1 MSAKHLDQCASTLIK
16 SRVQHLEWL
25 AKNTFEALQVA
36 ASMNNLNAS
45 VSTFKSPVT
54 ILQAATTRLKEL
66 ITFDSYAFFLADKD
80 SDLPLALCEPAENA
94 GFFKGELDRL
104 IDDGTIPDVLNNK
117 GPLFKVKPKRN
128 GSYLLHSVATTSR
141 IRGLYIGDVGNR
153 RKHIQDISLFSLTIV
168 LNATASLLESYELY
182 KMLRQANTKL
192 KKKITNLRKEVA
204 LRKKTESSLVQ
215 SQRMLNLVM
224 DNIPQSVF
232 WKGTDLCY
240 LGCNKNFA
248 ASVGYGDPSGV
259 IGKTDQ
265 DLPFKPEEAARFQA
279 SDKRVI
285 RENRCELDIQ
295 EPVTLADT
303 STRWLETNRV
313 PMHDG
318 QGRVIGVLGT
328 SHDITERKAYDD
340 QLSHLALHDALT
352 GLPNRVL
359 FFERLS
365 WAMSRSKRN
374 TQTRSCVLLMDMDR
388 FKQIND
394 AHGHLLGDRLLVE
407 LSKRISRCLRESDIL
422 SRLGGDEFT
431 IMIEDI
437 ARDED
442 YTAIVE
448 RIVVEIEKPFNIL
461 GRVVYTSVSIGVVE
475 DIAKYTNPEDI
486 LRDADIAMYAAK
498 GFGGRRVE
506 VYKES
511 MHESVI
517 RVTEMEH
524 DLHYGFDHNE
534 FSVVYQPIF
543 SIPEHT
549 LRGFEVLAR
558 WTHSKLGPIGPD
570 VFIPLAEKT
579 GLILELGAF
588 VLHKACTDFSRWRA
602 QFPEQSKG
610 LYLSINLSA
619 RQLSNPD
626 LVAEIK
632 GILAANDIPP
642 ELINL
647 EITESMV
654 MQDPDNALAILRHL
668 KQLGVGIFLDDFGTG
683 YSSLS
688 HLQKFPI
695 DTLKIDKSFIFNL
708 SGGKSME
715 STAIVRS
722 ILALGGSLGMQVVAE
737 GIENISQR
745 DSLVELGCTTG
756 QGYLMSR
763 PLPAEKVVSHMA
775 DM

>member
-1 MSAKHLDQCASTLIK
+1 MTKKNTGQCGGALTKNRIE
-16 SRVQHLEWL
+16 HLEWL
-25 AKNTFEALQVA
+25 AKNTFEALHVA

-45 VSTFKSPVT
+45 VSTFKSPLT
-54 ILQAATTRLKEL
+54 ILQAVTTRLKEL
-66 ITFDSYAFFLADKD
+66 ITFDSYAFFLVDTD
-80 SDLPLALCEPAENA
+80 SDFRFALCESSENEE
-94 GFFKGELDRL
+94 FFKSELDRL
-104 IDDGTIPDVLNNK
+104 IDDGTIPDVLNNQ

-141 IRGLYIGDVGNR
+141 IRGLFIGDVGNR

-168 LNATASLLESYELY
+168 LNAAASLLESFELY
-182 KMLRQANTKL
+182 RMLRSANTKL
-192 KKKITNLRKEVA
+192 KRKITNLKKEVA

-215 SQRMLNLVM
+215 SQRMLHLVM

-232 WKGTDLCY
+232 WKSTDLKY

-248 ASVGYGDPSGV
+248 ASCGFGDPTGV
-259 IGKTDQ
+259 IGKSDP
-265 DLPFKPEEAARFQA
+265 DLPFKPEEVARFQA
-279 SDKRVI
+279 SDQRVI
-285 RENRCELDIQ
+285 RENRSELDIQ
-295 EPVTLADT
+295 EPVTLGDS

-318 QGRVIGVLGT
+318 QGRVIGILGT

-365 WAMSRSKRN
+365 WALARSKRN
-374 TQTRSCVLLMDMDR
+374 PQTRCCVLLMDMDR
-388 FKQIND
+388 FKQVND

-437 ARDED
+437 VRDD
-442 YTAIVE
+442 DCKVIIE
-448 RIVVEIEKPFNIL
+448 RIVAEIEKPFNIL
-461 GRVVYTSVSIGVVE
+461 DRVVYTSVSIGVVE
-475 DIAKYTNPEDI
+475 DIGKYTNPEDI

-498 GFGGRRVE
+498 GHGGRKIE
-506 VYKES
+506 VYQQS

-524 DLHYGFDHNE
+524 DLHFGFDHNE

-543 SIPEHT
+543 AINEHK
-549 LRGFEVLAR
+549 LLGFEVLAR

-588 VLHKACTDFSRWRA
+588 VLHKACTDFSKWRA
-602 QFPEQSKG
+602 QFPQQSEG
-610 LYLSINLSA
+610 LYLSVNLSA

-626 LVAEIK
+626 LVAEIR
-632 GILAANDIPP
+632 GILKANNIPP

-654 MQDPDNALAILRHL
+654 MQDPDNALTILRHL

-695 DTLKIDKSFIFNL
+695 DTLKIDKSFIFSL
-708 SGGKSME
+708 SGAKSLE
-715 STAIVRS
+715 SMAIVRS
-722 ILALGGSLGMQVVAE
+722 ILALGDSLGMDVVAE
-737 GIENISQR
+737 GIENASQR
-745 DSLVELGCTTG
+745 ESLIEMGCTTG

-763 PLPAEKVVSHMA
+763 PLSAASIESHIA
-775 DM
+775 DI

>member
-1 MSAKHLDQCASTLIK
+1 MSEKIVDQCASTLIK
-16 SRVQHLEWL
+16 GRIEHLEWL

-45 VSTFKSPVT
+45 VSTFKSPAT
-54 ILQAATTRLKEL
+54 ILQAATTRLREL
-66 ITFDSYAFFLADKD
+66 IEFDSYAFFLADKD
-80 SDLPLALCEPAENA
+80 SDFRLTLCEPAQNNEL
-94 GFFKGELDRL
+94 FKNELDRL
-104 IDDGTIPDVLNNK
+104 IDDGTIPDVLTNS
-117 GPLFKVKPKRN
+117 GPIFKVKPKRN

-141 IRGLYIGDVGNR
+141 IRGLFIGDVGNR
-153 RKHIQDISLFSLTIV
+153 RKHIQDISLFSITIV

-182 KMLRQANTKL
+182 RMLHSANTKL
-192 KKKITNLRKEVA
+192 KKKVSNLKKEVA
-204 LRKKTESSLVQ
+204 LRKKTESSLMQ
-215 SQRMLNLVM
+215 SQRMLNLVL

-232 WKGTDLCY
+232 WKGTDLTY

-248 ASVGYGDPSGV
+248 ESCGFGDPAAV
-259 IGKTDQ
+259 IGKTDH
-265 DLPFKPEEAARFQA
+265 DLPCKPEEVVRFQE

-285 RENRCELDIQ
+285 RENRSELDIQ
-295 EPVTLADT
+295 EPVTLPD
-303 STRWLETNRV
+303 SGTRWLETNRV

-328 SHDITERKAYDD
+328 SQDITERKAYDD

-374 TQTRSCVLLMDMDR
+374 MQTRCCVLLMDMDR
-388 FKQIND
+388 FKQVND

-442 YTAIVE
+442 CKAIIE
-448 RIVVEIEKPFNIL
+448 RIVAEIEKPFNIL

-475 DIAKYTNPEDI
+475 DISKYANPEDI

-498 GFGGRRVE
+498 GYGGRRIE
-506 VYKES
+506 VYQQS

-524 DLHYGFDHNE
+524 DLHFGFDHNE

-543 SIPEHT
+543 SIPEHK
-549 LRGFEVLAR
+549 LLGFEVLAR

-588 VLHKACTDFSRWRA
+588 VLHKACADFSRWRA
-602 QFPEQSKG
+602 QFPQQSEG
-610 LYLSINLSA
+610 LYLSVNLSA

-626 LVAEIK
+626 LVSEIK
-632 GILAANDIPP
+632 GILTANNIPP

-654 MQDPDNALAILRHL
+654 MQDPDNALTILRHL
-668 KQLGVGIFLDDFGTG
+668 KHLGVGIFLDDFGTG

-695 DTLKIDKSFIFNL
+695 DTLKIDKSFIFSL
-708 SGGKSME
+708 TGSKSME

-722 ILALGGSLGMQVVAE
+722 ILALGDSLGMDVVAE
-737 GIENISQR
+737 GIENASQR
-745 DSLVELGCTTG
+745 ESLIELGCTTG

-763 PLPAEKVVSHMA
+763 PLSAASIESHIA